1 MKKVFKVLF
10 LFTLIFS
17 FTSLLPA
24 CSKRSSQSNEAAK
37 VKIEDT
43 TYPSLSEAVKN
54 AKSGDTIRVFDDV
67 LENRNILIDK
77 PLSIVGVKNHNNIN
91 PKFYGSFTINASGE
105 NDIVTINGL
114 DIIHKGTA
122 ENSNENNTKIG
133 INLVDGGVT
142 IKENKISLDNEKETD
157 KNVAGIIL
165 SRKNDSINTMPMIVK
180 GNTFGNYLDKSE
192 GNCALVVKS
201 AKDNAFKN
209 IVLNNENLYRQNSFS
224 FAQSGNQ
231 FLSIRYEQDPYKINY
246 FVTSSSKELLD
257 KLTNNQSSS
266 DSTFILKNANEQVE
280 KLENKIPIYKKTVV
294 WFEGNKPIDLSE
306 NVFELQGTINF
317 ESDAKNAT
325 IEKKS
330 NTASVIKNKNKKI
343 ENITIV

>member
-1 MKKVFKVLF
+1 MKKIFYVLF

-17 FTSLLPA
+17 FTSLLSA
-24 CSKRSSQSNEAAK
+24 CSKHSSQASEAVK

-43 TYPSLSEAVKN
+43 AYPSISEAVKN

-77 PLSIVGVKNHNNIN
+77 SLSIIGVKNHNNIN

-105 NDIVTINGL
+105 NDSVNINGL
-114 DIIHKGTA
+114 DIIHKGTT
-122 ENSNENNTKIG
+122 ENGAENNTTIG

-157 KNVAGIIL
+157 KDVAGIIL
-165 SRKNDSINTMPMIVK
+165 SRKSDSINTMPMIVK
-180 GNTFGNYLDKSE
+180 GNTFGNYLNNSD
-192 GNCALVVKS
+192 GNCALIVKS
-201 AKDNAFKN
+201 AKDNTFQN

-246 FVTSSSKELLD
+246 FVTSSSKELLE
-257 KLTNNQSSS
+257 KLLINQSSS
-266 DSTFILKNANEQVE
+266 DSTFILKNATEQTE
-280 KLENKIPIYKKTVV
+280 KLENKIPIYQKTVV
-294 WFEGNKPIDLSE
+294 WFEGNKPIDLND

-330 NTASVIKNKNKKI
+330 NTASIIKNKDKKI
-343 ENITIV
+343 ENISII